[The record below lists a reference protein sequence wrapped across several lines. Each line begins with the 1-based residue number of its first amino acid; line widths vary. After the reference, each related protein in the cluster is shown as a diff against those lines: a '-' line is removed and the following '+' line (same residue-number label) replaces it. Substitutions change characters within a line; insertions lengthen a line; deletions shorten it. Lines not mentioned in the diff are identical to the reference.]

1 MSREAVPVLAEL
13 ETVAVEQTKHAQRL
27 SEKRLNAPE
36 YDQVLALHQVQVVR
50 PNCHIQYSIDID
62 DGHHDDYAQVALDAA
77 CAYANAD
84 HLAQLKYARC
94 VPLEKRVIMHA

>member
-1 MSREAVPVLAEL
+1 MPVLAES
-13 ETVAVEQTKHAQRL
+13 ETVAVEQTRHAQRL

-77 CAYANAD
+77 CAYAD
-84 HLAQLKYARC
+84 HVAQLKYARR